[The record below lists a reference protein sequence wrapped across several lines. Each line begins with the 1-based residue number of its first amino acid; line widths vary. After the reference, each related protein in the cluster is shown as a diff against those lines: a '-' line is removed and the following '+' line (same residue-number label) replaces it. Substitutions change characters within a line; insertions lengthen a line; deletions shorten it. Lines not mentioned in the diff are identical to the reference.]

1 MDSEAVKTYPAA
13 IPWETFRVQ
22 ETPAEYVFHRP
33 RLYLET
39 TIPSVLTARPSR
51 DLEKARMQRVTTR
64 WWNSWRTQFDIY
76 ISTVV
81 LDEAGDGDS
90 EAARLRLDILQP
102 IQRVDHNP
110 RSYALADRL
119 MTSSAMPPDSRSD
132 AEHIAIASV
141 HDMTFLLT
149 WNCAHLA
156 NMHTHRKIAE
166 ICQSEGYRCPTL
178 CTPGALLERYE
189 HGYITR

>member
-13 IPWETFRVQ
+13 IPWETFRVE

-39 TIPSVLTARPSR
+39 TIPSYLTARPSR
-51 DLEKARMQRVTTR
+51 NWEKARMQRVTTR

-76 ISTVV
+76 VSRVV
-81 LDEAGDGDS
+81 LKESRKGDA
-90 EAARLRLDILQP
+90 EAARRRLDVLER
-102 IQRVDHNP
+102 IQVVDHNP

-119 MTSSAMPPDSRSD
+119 MESSAMPPDSRDD

-141 HDMTFLLT
+141 HDMTFLLS
-149 WNCAHLA
+149 WNCAHLV
-156 NMHTHRKIAE
+156 NVHTSQEIAE
-166 ICQSEGYRCPTL
+166 ICRSEGYCCPTL
-178 CTPGALLERYE
+178 CTPQTLLERYE
-189 HGYITR
+189 HGHIT

>member
-1 MDSEAVKTYPAA
+1 MDAEAVKTHPAA
-13 IPWETFRVQ
+13 TPWETFRLD
-22 ETPAEYVFHRP
+22 ETPAEYVYHRP

-39 TIPSVLTARPSR
+39 TIPSFLTARPSR

-81 LDEAGDGDS
+81 VNEARKGDA
-90 EAARLRLDILQP
+90 EAARLRMDVLGP
-102 IQRVDHNP
+102 IQIVDHNP
-110 RSYALADRL
+110 RSCALADRV
-119 MTSSAMPPDSRSD
+119 MANSAMPPDSRND

-141 HDMTFLLT
+141 HEIIFLLT

-156 NMHTHRKIAE
+156 NAQISREIAE
-166 ICQSEGYRCPTL
+166 ICRSEGYCCPTL
-178 CTPGALLERYE
+178 CTPQTLLERYE
-189 HGYITR
+189 YGHT